1 MPRGG
6 KREGAGRKSKEL
18 KHFEI
23 GAFCENEFNKGIS
36 EEFERLKKLE
46 IKPIQHI
53 YDKQKKIPVNK
64 RSIYLNSEEYLND
77 IAVIEDFLVC
87 WQGFEQ
93 ELEEYY
99 KNHEVSFEL
108 IDKFEKVR
116 VIALKNPNRK
126 SKFTFKLKNKIIKKA
141 MQKFQLQRNTVVNY
155 WGLFKSETRTPPNLR
170 IKLLV

>member
-6 KREGAGRKSKEL
+6 KREGAGRKLQEL
-18 KHFEI
+18 KHFEV
-23 GAFCENEFNKGIS
+23 GAFCENQFNKAIS

-46 IKPIQHI
+46 FKPIQHI
-53 YDKQKKIPVNK
+53 HDKQKKIPVNK

-87 WQGFEQ
+87 WQGFEK

-99 KNHEVSFEL
+99 KSKEASLEL

-116 VIALKNPNRK
+116 LIAIESPNRK
-126 SKFTFKLKNKIIKKA
+126 SRFTFELKNKIIIKA
-141 MQKFQLQRNTVVNY
+141 MHKFQLKRNTIVNY
-155 WGLFKSETRTPPNLR
+155 WSRFKKEIS
-170 IKLLV
+170 